1 MGRDTEIV
9 KDYISGI
16 NTKKLQNKYHTS
28 HRNIKAILLKNG
40 IDVHDPNRNFGPRHK
55 MPNGYWNIKEHNE
68 LAASECRNRKEF
80 SSKYVRAYKIA
91 KEYEW
96 IKEYDEKYFSK
107 EIKYYGFDEPI
118 HVVYSYEFS
127 GLNSVYVGR
136 TMNLKRRDC
145 CHRNQTQNDSVYKFA
160 EEHNVEIPVVKI
172 LAEGLIA
179 KESQRL
185 EDEFKNK
192 YAESGWNLINKAQ
205 TGENTGS
212 LGSIPKK
219 WNYDSCREAAE
230 SCKNR
235 EEYKQKFSRAH
246 NVARRNGWIESFFPN
261 KSKRDDGCFDSLE
274 KCAET
279 AKKYSSIMD
288 IRRNYPFLYHKI
300 SKNKW
305 TQQIKEIMG
314 WK

>member
-1 MGRDTEIV
+1 MEKDIV
-9 KDYISGI
+9 NDYKSGI
-16 NTKKLQNKYHTS
+16 NVKKLEKKYHIS
-28 HRNIKAILLKNG
+28 SVKVKAILLKNG
-40 IDVHDPNRNFGPRHK
+40 IDIHDPNRNFGPRRK
-55 MPNGYWNIKEHNE
+55 MPNGYWDIKEHNE
-68 LAASECRNRKEF
+68 YAASKCRNRGEF
-80 SSKYVRAYKIA
+80 SRKNSTAYNIA
-91 KEYEW
+91 IANEW

-118 HVVYSYEFS
+118 HVVYAYEFFT
-127 GLNSVYVGR
+127 LNYVYVGR

-145 CHRNQTQNDSVYKFA
+145 CHRNKTQNDSVYKFA
-160 EEHNVEIPVVKI
+160 KEHNIEIPTVKI
-172 LAEGLIA
+172 LSEGLVA

-185 EDEFKNK
+185 EDEYKKK
-192 YAESGWNLINKAQ
+192 YENNGWNLINKAQ

-212 LGSIPKK
+212 LGSTPIK
-219 WNYDSCREAAE
+219 WTYESCLEAAE

-246 NVARRNGWIESFFPN
+246 NIARRNGWIESFFPN
-261 KSKRDDGCFDSLE
+261 KSKRDNGCFDSLE
-274 KCAET
+274 KCAE
-279 AKKYSSIMD
+279 ASKKYSSIMD

-305 TQQIKEIMG
+305 TRQIKEIMG